1 MRAFFDDIVAAI
13 KSVSN
18 EIQEKIKF
26 IYSKYFT
33 K

>member
-13 KSVSN
+13 KSVSH
-18 EIQEKIKF
+18 EIQERINF
-26 IYSKYFT
+26 INEKYFT